1 MTAIFPGSFDPV
13 TFGHLDIAERAAKL
27 TDRLIMAVTVNSAKK
42 GLFSPE
48 ERVELLKQTTA
59 HLPNIEI
66 KYFSGLLVDFAKK
79 EQATV
84 IIKGIRNYADFEYE
98 QLMARINSRLSQEI
112 ETLILYS
119 RQEHLH
125 ISSGAV
131 REMVRLGAEIDFMV
145 PQCVKVAITEKIANI
160 KYIQR
165 DI

>member
-13 TFGHLDIAERAAKL
+13 TNGHLDIAERAAKL

-48 ERVELLKQTTA
+48 ERVELLKKTTG
-59 HLPNIEI
+59 HLPNVEI
-66 KYFSGLLVDFAKK
+66 KFFSGLLVEFAKK
-79 EQATV
+79 EQANV

-98 QLMARINSRLSQEI
+98 QLMARINSRLNREV
-112 ETLILYS
+112 ETLVLYA

-145 PQCVKVAITEKIANI
+145 PQCVKDAIIKKVAELN
-160 KYIQR
+160 
-165 DI
+165 